1 MSPEDTCGSEAAS
14 GACAGGLGIEV
25 RGSGRKAGHE
35 RARAQAGE
43 SALGGSRALPRT
55 AGAGEIPE
63 RAGVLSGDLAR
74 FGCGP
79 GRR

>member
-1 MSPEDTCGSEAAS
+1 MSEPAPR
-14 GACAGGLGIEV
+14 
-25 RGSGRKAGHE
+25 RGSQRWGAPG
-35 RARAQAGE
+35 
-43 SALGGSRALPRT
+43 LPRT

-63 RAGVLSGDLAR
+63 RAGVLSEDLAR